1 MMSII
6 KRIFL
11 LLPFVILQCSCL
23 NLFPNKDKEIY
34 TATVTLQKEGETPY
48 FITDD
53 DNIILTTTVKLDDI
67 THKIGN
73 RFFIS
78 YTINNKYSDKQ
89 IEILINKI
97 IELEA
102 KDIIT
107 SFSTNKNYYST
118 PKMIWYSGFHLN
130 CIITASITNIKKHDF
145 VMVYKDIVSDTLS
158 LELIHV
164 NDKDTEYVNNDFAFT
179 YDIKNYI
186 ENNNINTISIQYQD
200 LYKGKETITIKI
212 K

>member
-97 IELEA
+97 IEL
-102 KDIIT
+102 
-107 SFSTNKNYYST
+107 
-118 PKMIWYSGFHLN
+118 
-130 CIITASITNIKKHDF
+130 
-145 VMVYKDIVSDTLS
+145 
-158 LELIHV
+158 
-164 NDKDTEYVNNDFAFT
+164 
-179 YDIKNYI
+179 
-186 ENNNINTISIQYQD
+186 
-200 LYKGKETITIKI
+200 
-212 K
+212 